1 MKDNAEIEYR
11 KAFRRVIEGKAL
23 RVDKMASPNLASIAR
38 EAGKDPSA
46 LKKSRYPIF
55 ISEVESFNNNVS
67 SAGERIDR
75 SLSAQLKSARS
86 ENKKLRE
93 CYEQLT
99 IERDESHSRV
109 LNLQLALVEM
119 SFMVDG
125 LEKPSNITILDLHAR
140 QKLMRN
146 IGKDKF

>member
-1 MKDNAEIEYR
+1 MKDNAEFEYR
-11 KAFRRVIEGKAL
+11 KAFRRIVEGKAL
-23 RVDKMASPNLASIAR
+23 RVGKMAPPNLANIAR

-55 ISEVESFNNNVS
+55 ISEVESFNNNVN

-75 SLSAQLKSARS
+75 SLSTQLKAARS

-93 CYEQLT
+93 SYEQLT

-119 SFMVDG
+119 SFGVDG
-125 LEKPSNITILDLHAR
+125 VEKPSSIANFDLYAR

>member
-11 KAFRRVIEGKAL
+11 KAFRRIVEGKAM
-23 RVDKMASPNLASIAR
+23 RVDKMAPPNFANIAR

-75 SLSAQLKSARS
+75 SLSAQLKAARS
-86 ENKKLRE
+86 ENRKLRE
-93 CYEQLT
+93 SYEQLT

-125 LEKPSNITILDLHAR
+125 LEKPSNIAILDLHAR
-140 QKLMRN
+140 QKLIRS

>member
-11 KAFRRVIEGKAL
+11 KAFRRIVEGKAM
-23 RVDKMASPNLASIAR
+23 RVDKMAPPNLANIAR

-75 SLSAQLKSARS
+75 SLSAQLKAARS
-86 ENKKLRE
+86 ENRKLRE
-93 CYEQLT
+93 SYEQLT

-125 LEKPSNITILDLHAR
+125 LEKPSNIAILDLHAR
-140 QKLMRN
+140 QKLIRS